1 MSEVKEKRSNP
12 PFGRKVYFVNPSF
25 KVQSKIITALREDE
39 YEVYIIRRWR
49 DVKNY
54 LVKNPDSVCFISVD
68 GQMSIQAWMAMVD
81 SFAQNDVLSTIVCGF
96 LTENAIKNAAKMAYN
111 TKLPAG
117 YNSTAGEEENVI
129 RTLKGILDVH
139 GAKGRRQY
147 VRCSCFKENAY
158 VYLTVTDAGGNP
170 SMFQMR
176 IVDISTATVA
186 VEVPDI
192 FKGRLR
198 MRQWLQ
204 NAVIALNGRQVDT
217 SLQVFLLKKTDR
229 GTEIAILS
237 YHSSMA
243 KESKNDI
250 RNFIFDTLQKE
261 MDRCINGMAED
272 KTDYNLE
279 ANTVLVL
286 PSKDDGDKSKKEG
299 KAEGADETAAAA
311 EGTAADESDGPATE
325 GAPAEGDG
333 ADESAGQTEE
343 KA

>member
-1 MSEVKEKRSNP
+1 MSEVEEKRANP
-12 PFGRKVYFVNPSF
+12 PFGRKVFFVNPSF
-25 KVQSKIITALREDE
+25 KVQSKIITALREEE
-39 YEVYIIRRWR
+39 YEVYIIRKWR

-68 GQMSIQAWMAMVD
+68 GQMSVQAWMAMVD
-81 SFAQNDVLSTIVCGF
+81 SFAQHDVLSTTISGF
-96 LTENAIKNAAKMAYN
+96 LTENALKKAAIVAFN

-117 YNSTAGEEENVI
+117 YNSTAGEEEEVL
-129 RTLKGILDVH
+129 RTLKNILEVH

-170 SMFQMR
+170 SMFQMK

-192 FKGRLR
+192 FKGRLKI
-198 MRQWLQ
+198 RQWLQ
-204 NAVIALNGRQVDT
+204 NAVVALNGRQVDT
-217 SLQVFLLKKTDR
+217 SLQVFLLKKTDK
-229 GTEIAILS
+229 GTEIAILA
-237 YHSSMA
+237 YHSSMS
-243 KESKNDI
+243 KESKNYI
-250 RNFIFDTLQKE
+250 RTFIFDTLQKE
-261 MDRCINGMAED
+261 MERSINGMAED

-286 PSKDDGDKSKKEG
+286 PSKDDDAKSKKGG
-299 KAEGADETAAAA
+299 KAEESDETASSGETAAADEADGPAVEESPSDGEGADEA
-311 EGTAADESDGPATE
+311 
-325 GAPAEGDG
+325 
-333 ADESAGQTEE
+333 AGQTEE